1 MEQREQILDISFLG
15 YGDHSRVPRG
25 WVREIVTPEV
35 LQWCMDNG
43 VAPDTMFR
51 PSTEVI
57 VDDKHEGDCDDDGD
71 SAIHQVADKD
81 DTGNAGSNAGGTHL
95 DREVF
100 SGGSGSGSA
109 SRQGG
114 GGGKGGN
121 GLGKSKGKGKGNG
134 KHQGPGDGN
143 KGNKKGNKGNK
154 KGNKNLGNKR
164 RNTNSAG
171 AMGGKT
177 SDFDRENEEEK
188 FLIRW
193 ASRSKSP
200 YPQVPN
206 KYWGQR
212 YRYFSKFDNGV
223 TLDNEGWYSVTPE
236 AIALHIAERVCCDVL
251 VDPFVGCGGNA
262 IQFAFVCHLVFAID
276 LDPVKLEHAR

>member
-1 MEQREQILDISFLG
+1 MGQILDISFLG

-35 LQWCMDNG
+35 LQWCLDNG
-43 VAPDTMFR
+43 VAPDTIFR
-51 PSTEVI
+51 LST
-57 VDDKHEGDCDDDGD
+57 VDDEQEGDDGN
-71 SAIHQVADKD
+71 K
-81 DTGNAGSNAGGTHL
+81 GCNAGGTQVVK
-95 DREVF
+95 EAF
-100 SGGSGSGSA
+100 SGGSRSA
-109 SRQGG
+109 SRQG
-114 GGGKGGN
+114 N
-121 GLGKSKGKGKGNG
+121 GSGKSKGKGKG
-134 KHQGPGDGN
+134 KHQGAGESS
-143 KGNKKGNKGNK
+143 KGNKRGSKGNK

-164 RNTNSAG
+164 KNI
-171 AMGGKT
+171 GGKT
-177 SDFDRENEEEK
+177 SEFDKEDEEEK
-188 FLIRW
+188 LLVRW

-212 YRYFSKFDNGV
+212 YRYFSKFDDGV
-223 TLDNEGWYSVTPE
+223 TLDEEGWYSVTPE
-236 AIALHIAERVCCDVL
+236 VIALHIADRVCCDVL